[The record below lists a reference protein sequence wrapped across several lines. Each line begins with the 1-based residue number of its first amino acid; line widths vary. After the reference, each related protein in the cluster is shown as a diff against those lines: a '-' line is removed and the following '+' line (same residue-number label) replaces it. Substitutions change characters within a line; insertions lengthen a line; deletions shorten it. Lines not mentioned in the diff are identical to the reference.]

1 MRARTPVLSGEK
13 DVVSNYFPS
22 YRILRDLSSER
33 MKAELSPN
41 GAGALESLLP
51 GDFNGDG
58 VVDGIDLATLLAAWG
73 G

>member
-1 MRARTPVLSGEK
+1 MRKV
-13 DVVSNYFPS
+13 DPS
-22 YRILRDLSSER
+22 EWSIYTALPLPAVAS
-33 MKAELSPN
+33 ELSPN

-58 VVDGIDLATLLAAWG
+58 VVDGVDLATLLAAWG